1 MGNSTRVN
9 ILCFFYYFKDIQHI
23 IFWGRFS
30 GKNVCDHC
38 GKAPKRTLEETS
50 A

>member
-1 MGNSTRVN
+1 MSNSTRVN
-9 ILCFFYYFKDIQHI
+9 IQCFFKKDIQYI

-30 GKNVCDHC
+30 EKNVCDHC
-38 GKAPKRTLEETS
+38 GKAPQQTLEETS